1 MTPPVEGSP
10 MGEACAGRACAR
22 FQMSRGDFPNMPSNE
37 TRDIAT
43 RRLGGTGV
51 SVTEIGLGT
60 APLGDLW
67 DVVEEDEASGLL
79 TAAWEGGVRYFDT
92 SPWYGK
98 GQAEHRVGRALY
110 RKPRDEFVIS
120 SKVGRILQRPLK
132 RAPFRRGEW
141 LGGLEFDAVFDYSY
155 DGVMRSFED
164 SLQRLGINRID
175 VLLIHDLDRWHFKT
189 EAKVGPYMNQL
200 FTSGWRALEELRD
213 QGVIK
218 GIGAGFNTMGTIPRY
233 LDLFDIDF
241 FLIAMRYTLLEQDVL
256 DEEFPRCAERGVGI
270 VVGGTYNSGI
280 LATGATPHAMHN
292 YEPALPDVLQRV
304 ARMEAVCRRHNVPL
318 AAAALQF
325 PLGHPIVASVIPGAI
340 TRAQIAQNLAAFNH
354 KVPPDLWAE
363 LKHEGLLRADAP
375 VPTR

>member
-1 MTPPVEGSP
+1 MTTTENSSLP
-10 MGEACAGRACAR
+10 A
-22 FQMSRGDFPNMPSNE
+22 
-37 TRDIAT
+37 
-43 RRLGGTGV
+43 RRLGRTGV
-51 SVTEIGLGT
+51 KVTALGLGT

-67 DVVEEDEASGLL
+67 DVIDESEATALL
-79 TAAWEGGVRYFDT
+79 GAAWEGGVRYFDT

-110 RKPRDEFVIS
+110 RKPRDQFVIS
-120 SKVGRILQRPLK
+120 SKVGRTLRRPLK
-132 RAPFRRGEW
+132 PGPFDRGDW
-141 LGGLEFDAVFDYSY
+141 LGGLQFDAVFDYSY

-164 SLQRLGINRID
+164 SLQRLGINKID
-175 VLLIHDLDRWHFKT
+175 VLLIHDLDSWHFKT

-213 QGVIK
+213 QGVIN

-256 DEEFPRCAERGVGI
+256 DDEFPRCAERGVGI
-270 VVGGTYNSGI
+270 VIGGTYNSGI
-280 LATGATPHAMHN
+280 LATGATPHAMYN
-292 YEPALPDVLQRV
+292 YSPATPDILQRV
-304 ARMEAVCRRHNVPL
+304 ARIEAVCNRYKAPL

-340 TRAQIAQNLAAFNH
+340 SQEQVAQNLAAFNH
-354 KVPPDLWAE
+354 PIPGDLWAE
-363 LKHEGLLRADAP
+363 LKHEKLLRADAP
-375 VPTR
+375 VPTS

>member
-1 MTPPVEGSP
+1 
-10 MGEACAGRACAR
+10 
-22 FQMSRGDFPNMPSNE
+22 MPSNDIRE
-37 TRDIAT
+37 MPTRH
-43 RRLGGTGV
+43 LGRTGV
-51 SVTEIGLGT
+51 SVTELGLGT

-67 DVVEEDEASGLL
+67 DLIEEEEANRLL
-79 TAAWEGGVRYFDT
+79 RAAWEGGVRYFDT

-120 SKVGRILQRPLK
+120 SKVGRLLRRPLK
-132 RAPFRRGEW
+132 SGPFERGEW

-164 SLQRLGINRID
+164 SLQRLGVNRID

-189 EAKVGPYMNQL
+189 EAKVGPYMYQL

-241 FLIAMRYTLLEQDVL
+241 FLIAMRYTLLEQEVL
-256 DEEFPRCAERGVGI
+256 DEEFPRCAERGVG
-270 VVGGTYNSGI
+270 VVIGGTYNSGI
-280 LATGATPHAMHN
+280 LATGAIAGAMHN
-292 YEPALPDVLQRV
+292 YASAEPDVLQRV

-340 TRAQIAQNLAAFNH
+340 SQAQVAQNLAAFNC
-354 KVPPDLWAE
+354 KIPTDLWAE

-375 VPTR
+375 VPKR

>member
-1 MTPPVEGSP
+1 MTSI
-10 MGEACAGRACAR
+10 EASSISKRQLGR
-22 FQMSRGDFPNMPSNE
+22 
-37 TRDIAT
+37 
-43 RRLGGTGV
+43 TGALV
-51 SVTEIGLGT
+51 SELGLGT
-60 APLGDLW
+60 APLGELW
-67 DVVEEDEASGLL
+67 DMIEEEEAGALL
-79 TAAWEGGVRYFDT
+79 REAWDGGVRYFDT

-110 RKPRDEFVIS
+110 RRPRDQYVVS
-120 SKVGRILQRPLK
+120 SKVGRLLRRPLK
-132 RAPFRRGEW
+132 PGPFEHGDW

-164 SLQRLGINRID
+164 SLQRLGLNRID
-175 VLLIHDLDRWHFKT
+175 VLLIHDLDPWHFKT

-200 FTSGWRALEELRD
+200 YTGGWRALAELRD

-218 GIGAGFNTMGTIPRY
+218 GVGAGFNTMGTIPRY

-280 LATGATPHAMHN
+280 LATGAVSNAMHN
-292 YEPALPDVLQRV
+292 YSPATPAILERV
-304 ARMEAVCRRHNVPL
+304 RRMEAVCARHKAPL

-325 PLGHPIVASVIPGAI
+325 PLGHPIVASAIPGAI
-340 TRAQIAQNLAAFNH
+340 SRAQVAQNLAAFSH
-354 KVPPDLWAE
+354 PIPADLWAE
-363 LKHEGLLRADAP
+363 LKHEKLLRADAP